1 MPDLPQ
7 IQILVNALGW
17 TLIHFLWQGMCI
29 AGAFWAVCKLTRP
42 EQASVRYWA
51 GMLAFLSAVA
61 VPVAT
66 FLRSLPGMAETMP
79 AAVAGPGPTLAAVV
93 RPSYG
98 QILQLGLEPAIPVVV
113 ALWGMGVALL
123 SVRAVLGWLG
133 ARKLAYQ
140 DTRPVDAALQ
150 AVVQSL
156 MRRLGVV
163 QAVRVLSSTRVEVPT
178 VVGWVK
184 PVVLLPVCVISRL
197 PQDQLEM
204 IIAHELGHIRRQ
216 DYLFNLLQVVVET
229 LFFYHPAIRWM
240 SRQVRQER
248 EHCCDDLVVARC
260 QKPVLYARALA
271 NLENLRGPVA
281 AVMMAASGGDLVYRV
296 RRIIRRELPRNHGG
310 FSQLAVLLGVAVVV
324 GLGARQG
331 LELSRQATDISKS
344 QRQPGVTRQ
353 LSHARERS
361 AWINGLQAYAGLL
374 LTAKEK
380 VKDKAEPERV
390 EDSAPEILEVEQVVE
405 EASPQHSAPVPVNMT
420 ELPDRQAVEQAVTP
434 ANSTQTRPARKP
446 LPEHAL
452 AARTTLGRV
461 LDSDPGQRA
470 RSERQSAI
478 GEPSITPE
486 TVVAPVYPFKARRQK
501 LEGHVRLQFSVDES
515 GRARDIS
522 VVDSSPPDIF
532 EDSAVRALEKWVF
545 DVEGA
550 HSSSARVYQVFD
562 FNMEGDAALLGKRER
577 RCDITGSRI
586 CGLQRYNK

>member
-17 TLIHFLWQGMCI
+17 TLIHFLWQGICI
-29 AGAFWAVCKLTRP
+29 AGAFWVVCKVTRP

-51 GMLAFLSAVA
+51 GMLAFLSAVV
-61 VPVAT
+61 VPVVT
-66 FLRSLPGMAETMP
+66 FLRSLPGMAE
-79 AAVAGPGPTLAAVV
+79 AVPVALTGPGPTLAAAV
-93 RPSYG
+93 RPSFG

-113 ALWGMGVALL
+113 ALWGMGVTLL

-133 ARKLAYQ
+133 ARRLADQ
-140 DTRPVDAALQ
+140 DTRPVGEALQ
-150 AVVQSL
+150 AVVEAL
-156 MRRLGVV
+156 MRRLGVD
-163 QAVRVLSSTRVEVPT
+163 QAVRVLSSTRVKVPT
-178 VVGWVK
+178 VVGWIK
-184 PVVLLPVCVISRL
+184 PVILLPVSVISRL

-216 DYLFNLLQVVVET
+216 DYLLNLLQVVVET

-296 RRIIRRELPRNHGG
+296 RRIIRRELPGNHGG
-310 FSQLAVLLGVAVVV
+310 FTQLAVLLAVAAVV
-324 GLGARQG
+324 GLGAHQG
-331 LELSRQATDISKS
+331 LELSRQAIDIIESRA
-344 QRQPGVTRQ
+344 QVTEVGQPSDA
-353 LSHARERS
+353 LERS
-361 AWINGLQAYAGLL
+361 AWINGVQAYAGLL
-374 LTAKEK
+374 LTEKENL
-380 VKDKAEPERV
+380 KDRAEPEGV
-390 EDSAPEILEVEQVVE
+390 EKSAPEILNVKRVEV
-405 EASPQHSAPVPVNMT
+405 AADPQQGKAAPVAAT
-420 ELPDRQAVEQAVTP
+420 KLPDRQAVEQVSTP
-434 ANSTQTRPARKP
+434 ATAKQNRLAREP

-452 AARTTLGRV
+452 AARTTLGGV
-461 LDSDPGQRA
+461 LDSDPGHRA

-478 GEPSITPE
+478 GDPSITPE
-486 TVVAPVYPFKARRQK
+486 TVVAPVYPFKARRKK
-501 LEGHVRLQFSVDES
+501 LEGHVRLEFSVDAS

-532 EDSAVRALEKWVF
+532 DDSAIRALEKWVF
-545 DVEGA
+545 DVEDDQGDPP
-550 HSSSARVYQVFD
+550 RVYQVFD
-562 FNMEGDAALLGKRER
+562 FNMEDDGPLLSKRER

>member
-42 EQASVRYWA
+42 EHSSVRYWA
-51 GMLAFLSAVA
+51 GMLAFLSAVV

-66 FLRSLPGMAETMP
+66 FMRSLPGMAEAVP
-79 AAVAGPGPTLAAVV
+79 VAVAGPGPTLAAAV
-93 RPSYG
+93 RPSFG

-113 ALWGMGVALL
+113 ALWGLGVALL
-123 SVRAVLGWLG
+123 SVRAILGWLG
-133 ARKLAYQ
+133 ARKLAEQ
-140 DTRPVDAALQ
+140 DTRPVGEALQ
-150 AVVQSL
+150 VVVEAL
-156 MRRLGVV
+156 MRRLGVE
-163 QAVRVLSSTRVEVPT
+163 QAVRVLSSTRVKVPT
-178 VVGWVK
+178 VVGWIK
-184 PVVLLPVCVISRL
+184 PVILLPVSVISRL

-271 NLENLRGPVA
+271 NLENLRGPVP

-310 FSQLAVLLGVAVVV
+310 FTQLAVLLGVAVVV

-331 LELSRQATDISKS
+331 LELSRQATDISAS
-344 QRQPGVTRQ
+344 RLQAGETRQ
-353 LSHARERS
+353 SGDARGRS
-361 AWINGLQAYAGLL
+361 AWINGVQAYAGLL
-374 LTAKEK
+374 LTVKENMNDRAQLEVVENSAPDVLNVERVQEEADPQQGQAGPVTTAKLS
-380 VKDKAEPERV
+380 DGPAAEQVTTPAIAKQNRPAREPLPERV
-390 EDSAPEILEVEQVVE
+390 
-405 EASPQHSAPVPVNMT
+405 
-420 ELPDRQAVEQAVTP
+420 
-434 ANSTQTRPARKP
+434 
-446 LPEHAL
+446 L
-452 AARTTLGRV
+452 AARTTLGGV

-478 GEPSITPE
+478 GEPSVTPE
-486 TVVAPVYPFKARRQK
+486 TVVAPIYPFKARRKK
-501 LEGHVRLQFSVDES
+501 LEGHVRLEFSVDAS

-532 EDSAVRALEKWVF
+532 DDSAIRALEKWVF
-545 DVEGA
+545 DVDGV
-550 HSSSARVYQVFD
+550 HGDSPRVFQVFD
-562 FNMEGDAALLGKRER
+562 FNMEGDGALLGKRER